1 MRLPSSQSSVSSRP
15 VESSGQARGT
25 RTLSMPSSIC
35 AVERDV
41 LGLAPV
47 IELLAHARADLLADL
62 GGVDRGIEPAA
73 DREQPLQLLQVGFD
87 RGLHVGILQLAGK
100 QRAVER
106 AGAMHLAERS
116 GRGGMMLEAREFLL
130 PVGAEL
136 RHHAALDEGPAH
148 RRRFALQ
155 LLQFGGVFR
164 RQQIG
169 NGRHQL
175 RDLHQRPL
183 SRPSAAD
190 SALASPARSGSP
202 PRSRAPA

>member
-1 MRLPSSQSSVSSRP
+1 M
-15 VESSGQARGT
+15 
-25 RTLSMPSSIC
+25 
-35 AVERDV
+35 
-41 LGLAPV
+41 LGFAPV

-62 GGVDRGIEPAA
+62 AGVDRGIEPAA
-73 DREQPLQLLQVGFD
+73 DRQQPLQLLQVGFD

-100 QRAVER
+100 RGAVER
-106 AGAMHLAERS
+106 ARAMHLAER
-116 GRGGMMLEAREFLL
+116 RGGRRMMLEAREFLL
-130 PVGAEL
+130 PAGTEL

-175 RDLHQRPL
+175 RDLHQR
-183 SRPSAAD
+183 
-190 SALASPARSGSP
+190 AL
-202 PRSRAPA
+202 